1 MIHADTYIVGDSQ
14 GWTYGVSNWPLGK
27 TFYEGD
33 TLVFNYVP
41 LIHNVVIVNEIGF
54 NYCSTLGASGLY
66 ASGSD
71 RITLAKGA
79 NYFISGFPDQCL
91 LGMKIAVNAN

>member
-1 MIHADTYIVGDSQ
+1 
-14 GWTYGVSNWPLGK
+14 
-27 TFYEGD
+27 
-33 TLVFNYVP
+33 
-41 LIHNVVIVNEIGF
+41 VVIVNEVGF

>member
-1 MIHADTYIVGDSQ
+1 MIYYVLI
-14 GWTYGVSNWPLGK
+14 YNWFFFFL
-27 TFYEGD
+27 YA
-33 TLVFNYVP
+33 VFSYVP

-71 RITLAKGA
+71 RITLTKGA